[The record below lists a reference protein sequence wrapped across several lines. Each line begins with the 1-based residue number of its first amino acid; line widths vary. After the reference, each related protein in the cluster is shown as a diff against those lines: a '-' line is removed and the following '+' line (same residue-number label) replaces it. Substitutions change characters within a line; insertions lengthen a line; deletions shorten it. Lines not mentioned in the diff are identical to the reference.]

1 MKKLCFISISIGDKK
16 SSKFRVISVK
26 ANNSEKCSINTIQ
39 AKEVIENNKDITF
52 YIQLGKSNNFF
63 RFFFNWIFKRKIKL
77 SLHTKES
84 NEGYEWREFSSSN
97 NHFSLNY
104 FREK

>member
-16 SSKFRVISVK
+16 SSKFKVISVK
-26 ANNSEKCSINTIQ
+26 ANNTKKCSINTIQ

-52 YIQLGKSNNFF
+52 YIQFGKSNFF
-63 RFFFNWIFKRKIKL
+63 RFFNWIFLRKIKL
-77 SLHTKES
+77 SLQTKES
-84 NEGYEWREFSSSN
+84 NEGYEWREFSSSSNN